1 MNLKQF
7 VPGLLLAGGIT
18 AVAFGLTQI
27 PAVQS
32 LGFSPL
38 VLAILLGMI
47 YGNIFYHKHQGPLES
62 GLKFSQA
69 KLLRLGIA
77 MYGLNISFT
86 AIAEL
91 GMAVVWLDIAVIIM
105 VMLVGMFIGRKVLG
119 LDRGMAAMVSIGAAV
134 CGAAAVLAAAPV
146 TKASSQQVA
155 MAVATVVLFGT
166 ISMFLYPIIYPLL
179 PLSGDAAYGIFAGST
194 IHEVAQVVA
203 AGVAVSPE
211 AADTGV
217 VVKLVRVMMLAPLLI
232 IMGIWLRDA
241 NEEKQP
247 LYIPW
252 FVIAFIGVTAINT
265 WVDIPVNLHQLLV
278 TADLVFLSMAMAALG
293 IDTNFHK
300 LRDLGAKPLILALS
314 LFVLLIGGGLLLNLW
329 IVPGS
334 AIA

>member
-7 VPGLLLAGGIT
+7 IPGLLLAGGIT
-18 AVAFGLTQI
+18 AVAFGLTLI
-27 PAVQS
+27 PALKA

-47 YGNIFYHKHQGPLES
+47 YGNTFYRQHQGPLEP

-69 KLLRLGIA
+69 KLLRLGVA
-77 MYGLNISFT
+77 MYGLNISFD
-86 AIAEL
+86 AIADL

-146 TKASSQQVA
+146 TKANSQQVA

-166 ISMFLYPIIYPLL
+166 ISMFLYPVIYPML
-179 PLSGDAAYGIFAGST
+179 PLSGDAAYGIYAGST

-217 VVKLVRVMMLAPLLI
+217 IVKLIRVMLLAPLLI
-232 IMGIWLRDA
+232 IMGIWLREA
-241 NEEKQP
+241 RHEKHP

-265 WVDIPVNLHQLLV
+265 WVDIPTKLHQILV

-293 IDTNFHK
+293 VDTNFHK
-300 LRDLGAKPLILALS
+300 LKDLGPKPLILALS
-314 LFVLLIGGGLLLNLW
+314 LFVLLLGAGLLLNLW

-334 AIA
+334 SIA

>member
-1 MNLKQF
+1 MSLKHLI
-7 VPGLLLAGGIT
+7 PGLLVAGGLT
-18 AVAFGLTQI
+18 AAAFGLTLI
-27 PAVQS
+27 PTIKS

-38 VLAILLGMI
+38 VLAILLGMV
-47 YGNIFYHKHQGPLES
+47 YGNTLYRKHQGPLEP

-69 KLLRLGIA
+69 KLLRLGVA
-77 MYGLNISFT
+77 MYGLNISFD
-86 AIAEL
+86 AIADL

-146 TKASSQQVA
+146 TKANSQQVA

-166 ISMFLYPIIYPLL
+166 ISMFLYPVIYPML
-179 PLSGDAAYGIFAGST
+179 PLSGDTAYGIYAGST

-203 AGVAVSPE
+203 AGVAISPE

-217 VVKLVRVMMLAPLLI
+217 IVKLIRVMLLAPLLI
-232 IMGIWLRDA
+232 IMGIWLREA
-241 NEEKQP
+241 RHEKHP

-265 WVDIPVNLHQLLV
+265 WVDIPANLHQILV

-293 IDTNFHK
+293 VDTNFHK
-300 LRDLGAKPLILALS
+300 LKDLGPKPLILALS
-314 LFVLLIGGGLLLNLW
+314 LFVLLLGAGLLLNLW
-329 IVPGS
+329 MVPGS

>member
-1 MNLKQF
+1 MNLKQL

-27 PAVQS
+27 PAVQV

-38 VLAILLGMI
+38 VLAILLGMV
-47 YGNIFYHKHQGPLES
+47 YGNTFYQKHQGPLEV

-69 KLLRLGIA
+69 KLLRLGVA
-77 MYGLNISFT
+77 MYGLNISFS

-217 VVKLVRVMMLAPLLI
+217 IVKLIRVMLLAPLLI
-232 IMGIWLRDA
+232 IMGIWLREA
-241 NEEKQP
+241 REEKQP

-265 WVDIPVNLHQLLV
+265 WVDIPANLHQMLV

-293 IDTNFHK
+293 VDTNFHK
-300 LRDLGAKPLILALS
+300 LRDLGPKPLILALS
-314 LFVLLIGGGLLLNLW
+314 LFVLLLAGGLLLNLW

-334 AIA
+334 AVA

>member
-1 MNLKQF
+1 MNIKSF
-7 VPGLLLAGGIT
+7 IPGLLLAGGIT
-18 AVAFGLTQI
+18 AVAFGLTMI
-27 PAVQS
+27 PAVS
-32 LGFSPL
+32 VLGFSPL

-47 YGNIFYHKHQGPLES
+47 YGNTFYRQHQGPLEP

-69 KLLRLGIA
+69 KLLRLGVA
-77 MYGLNISFT
+77 MYGLNISFD
-86 AIAEL
+86 AIAHL

-146 TKASSQQVA
+146 TKANSQQVA

-166 ISMFLYPIIYPLL
+166 ISMFLYPVIYPML
-179 PLSGDAAYGIFAGST
+179 PLSGDAAYGIYAGST

-217 VVKLVRVMMLAPLLI
+217 IVKLIRVMLLAPLLI
-232 IMGIWLRDA
+232 IMGIWLREA
-241 NEEKQP
+241 RHEKHP

-265 WVDIPVNLHQLLV
+265 WVDIPANLHQVLV
-278 TADLVFLSMAMAALG
+278 TADIVFLSMAMAALG
-293 IDTNFHK
+293 VDTNFHK
-300 LRDLGAKPLILALS
+300 LKDLGPKPLILALS
-314 LFVLLIGGGLLLNLW
+314 LFVLLMGAGLLLNLW
-329 IVPGS
+329 MVPGS

>member
-1 MNLKQF
+1 VILKQF

-27 PAVQS
+27 SAVQA

-47 YGNIFYHKHQGPLES
+47 YGNTFYHKHQGSLES
-62 GLKFSQA
+62 GLEFSQA

-77 MYGLNISFT
+77 LYGLNISFS

-91 GMAVVWLDIAVIIM
+91 GMAVVWLDVAVIIM

-179 PLSGDAAYGIFAGST
+179 PLSGDAAYGVFAGST
-194 IHEVAQVVA
+194 IHEVAQVIA
-203 AGVAVSPE
+203 AGIAVSPE

-217 VVKLVRVMMLAPLLI
+217 VVKLIRVMMLAPLLI
-232 IMGIWLRDA
+232 IMGIWLRDTKD
-241 NEEKQP
+241 EKQP

-265 WVDIPVNLHQLLV
+265 WVDIPANLHQLLV